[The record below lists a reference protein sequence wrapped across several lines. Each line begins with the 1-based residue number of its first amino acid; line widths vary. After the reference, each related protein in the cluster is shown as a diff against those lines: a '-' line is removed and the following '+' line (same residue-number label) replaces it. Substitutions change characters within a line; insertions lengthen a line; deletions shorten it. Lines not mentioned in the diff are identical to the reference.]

1 MFVLAHL
8 SGALSTLIFAGGL
21 TNKKE
26 GTLILYHSE
35 RQISTLYPEITQNVS
50 SDLRNLW
57 IENLNLW

>member
-8 SGALSTLIFAGGL
+8 SGALSTLMWQGVYD
-21 TNKKE
+21 KKE

-35 RQISTLYPEITQNVS
+35 RQISTLYPQITQIVS
-50 SDLRNLW
+50 KNLRNLW